1 MPRGTVGSRLV
12 RAVLWRALLFPGT
25 EYCALWEGEGGWS
38 LQGTAVLSNDD
49 APSEVRY
56 RVSCDEAWRTLD
68 VEVVHSAD
76 DEERVDLRAGEDGRW
91 FRGDEELVE
100 VRGCT
105 DVDLGFSP
113 STNTLPIR
121 RLGLAVGDSA
131 EVRAAWVRFPQ
142 LTVEPLPQRY
152 TRLAPDRY
160 FYESLDSDFRAELEV
175 DELGLIVRY
184 PGGWER
190 AAAAGPL
197 SAIARPTG

>member
-1 MPRGTVGSRLV
+1 MAPGAGGSRLV
-12 RAVLWRALLFPGT
+12 RAVLWRALIFPGT

-38 LQGTAVLSNDD
+38 LQGTAVLSADE
-49 APSEVRY
+49 APSEIRY
-56 RVSCDEAWRTLD
+56 RVSCDKAWRTLD

-76 DEERVDLRAGEDGRW
+76 DEERVDLRAGDDGHW
-91 FRGDEELVE
+91 FRADEELVE
-100 VRGCT
+100 VTGCI

-142 LTVEPLPQRY
+142 LTVEPLHQRY
-152 TRLAPDRY
+152 TRLGSDRY
-160 FYESLDSDFRAELEV
+160 LYESLASDFRAELEV
-175 DELGLIVRY
+175 DDLGLIVRY

-197 SAIARPTG
+197 SAVAKPTG